1 MYTYMHAFRLYTQIQ
16 SNRQFI
22 SLDKYTVENNTRARS
37 VKIMT
42 TTILTTTTITCM
54 GEKSVD
60 EAMYIPHHNVISPKS
75 VGCNSTKIR

>member
-1 MYTYMHAFRLYTQIQ
+1 MYTYIHAFRLYTQIQ

-42 TTILTTTTITCM
+42 TTIPITCM